1 MRLIAVRMLWNF
13 DMELCPE
20 SYEWDKQE
28 SWVQWDKKPLM
39 VKLTPVARYEEL
51 NTTPQTPSTV
61 VA

>member
-1 MRLIAVRMLWNF
+1 
-13 DMELCPE
+13 MELCPE